1 MRLCER
7 SLPRNAHTL
16 ALLQDIMGFNR
27 AALKYLQREIDRS
40 QESKTFFQVS
50 EQLAK
55 LREAKGKKLPKKK
68 RQKLTHTDAE

>member
-1 MRLCER
+1 
-7 SLPRNAHTL
+7 
-16 ALLQDIMGFNR
+16 MGFNR